1 MNFINFLKDKHP
13 ENYLDE
19 QLKNCKDYDELP
31 RELVNCT
38 CCERHRINFPILG
51 NNNTYCKSSKDNSY
65 KTEKTCTCPCRHFAR
80 HICREWDLVNEVED
94 INDTSDE
101 SSSEEED
108 SMSSFISE
116 DEGMSSKTRKKLD
129 KVIRKFKR
137 G

>member
-13 ENYLDE
+13 ENYIDE
-19 QLKNCKDYDELP
+19 QLKNCKDYDELH

-51 NNNTYCKSSKDNSY
+51 NNNTYCKSTKDNSY
-65 KTEKTCTCPCRHFAR
+65 KTKKTCTCPCRHFAR

-94 INDTSDE
+94 INDTSE
-101 SSSEEED
+101 ESSEEED

-116 DEGMSSKTRKKLD
+116 DEGMTNKTRKKLD
-129 KVIRKFKR
+129 KVLKKIKR
-137 G
+137 C